1 MVPAKAKV
9 GSVKGAH
16 MWPVSMSFYVVVEQF
31 VSPPISRVSFLV
43 TRMEVGSG
51 SNRVIVVFLFPS
63 VAVYQFAPPRIDP
76 LLAKAKWVASM
87 KVSVV

>member
-31 VSPPISRVSFLV
+31 VSPPIARVSFLV
-43 TRMEVGSG
+43 TRMEVGCG
-51 SNRVIVVFLFPS
+51 SNRVIVVFLFP
-63 VAVYQFAPPRIDP
+63 PPRIDP